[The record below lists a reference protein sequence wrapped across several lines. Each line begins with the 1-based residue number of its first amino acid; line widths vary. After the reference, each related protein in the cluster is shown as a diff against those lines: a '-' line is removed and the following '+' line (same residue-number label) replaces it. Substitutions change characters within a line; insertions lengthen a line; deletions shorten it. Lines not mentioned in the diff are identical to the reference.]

1 MNGRGRGVSW
11 EPETPQGGGEG
22 SPGPALADPND
33 GVSRGPLGNPAK
45 LGQGLLLL
53 DGGREE
59 VENPVRKRT
68 WKTPPVTR
76 IVLCPGRLVESKSL
90 AFRKKK
96 LRGNS
101 RELAGTQEA
110 EIPLTEF
117 FFLGKCPL
125 SPPSPQT

>member
-33 GVSRGPLGNPAK
+33 GVRRGPLGNPAK
-45 LGQGLLLL
+45 LGQGLLL

-90 AFRKKK
+90 AFRK
-96 LRGNS
+96 RNF
-101 RELAGTQEA
+101 EETQESWLG
-110 EIPLTEF
+110 PRRLR
-117 FFLGKCPL
+117 FL
-125 SPPSPQT
+125 